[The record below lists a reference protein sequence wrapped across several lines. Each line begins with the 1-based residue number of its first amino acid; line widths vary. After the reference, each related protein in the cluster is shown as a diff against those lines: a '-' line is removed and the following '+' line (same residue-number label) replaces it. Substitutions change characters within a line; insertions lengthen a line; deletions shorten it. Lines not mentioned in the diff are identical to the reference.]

1 MQIAILKP
9 TEQYHFA
16 PREDLSHVFL
26 LTSATSKLNIEAL
39 VFLKGGMN
47 VICLFLVPV
56 KESDFFFFPQ
66 ENSFLIITQY

>member
-1 MQIAILKP
+1 MKIVMWKP

-26 LTSATSKLNIEAL
+26 TSTANKLNIEGINI
-39 VFLKGGMN
+39 FKRWKG
-47 VICLFLVPV
+47 CYLPFASSSTRKLFF
-56 KESDFFFFPQ
+56 SQ